1 MAEAP
6 GLAVAV
12 DRDVEGAEE
21 AAWRSLIERSA
32 TTHIASS
39 GRPTKKRYSC
49 CGWLLK
55 TAKRADQHAVEP
67 RQVTAAARRCRM
79 AARMSSREDG
89 ARLVNGLSYVLSG
102 LATEVAVHRCVVA
115 VAQTTPGSGAL

>member
-1 MAEAP
+1 
-6 GLAVAV
+6 LAVA
-12 DRDVEGAEE
+12 DRAVSHDAHRVVGASDEE
-21 AAWRSLIERSA
+21 AVF
-32 TTHIASS
+32 
-39 GRPTKKRYSC
+39 
-49 CGWLLK
+49 LLRV
-55 TAKRADQHAVEP
+55 AAEIGEAADQHAVEP